1 MINDRQDRNP
11 EDGPTPSP
19 HPPLMI
25 NRVRYRGEVSDI
37 VTSSYPPDSWHPSS
51 RVNSLLSPPSP
62 ASPVWIMSAEI
73 WLRYV
78 HISSRLIRRQWAT
91 WPGRSPGPPSW
102 GVGSVDWFYLLERI
116 GSIFGVLFCTAPE
129 EHILTVIP
137 VKGDQR
143 PDNNTGI
150 DFFFPSLWSL
160 LNYRERDLAGN
171 TEIFDKEEIVYPGN
185 LQMQ

>member
-1 MINDRQDRNP
+1 MFLIENDKWSPGSEPWRW
-11 EDGPTPSP
+11 PTPSP

-116 GSIFGVLFCTAPE
+116 GSIFGAYCFAL
-129 EHILTVIP
+129 H
-137 VKGDQR
+137 QR
-143 PDNNTGI
+143 NT
-150 DFFFPSLWSL
+150 SWRWSL
-160 LNYRERDLAGN
+160 SRGTRDQ
-171 TEIFDKEEIVYPGN
+171 TITQE
-185 LQMQ
+185 